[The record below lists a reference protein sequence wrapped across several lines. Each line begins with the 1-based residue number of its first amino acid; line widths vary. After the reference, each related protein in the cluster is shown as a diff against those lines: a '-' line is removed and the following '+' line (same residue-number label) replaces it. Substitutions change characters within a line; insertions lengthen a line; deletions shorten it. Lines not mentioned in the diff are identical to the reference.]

1 MGSEKLGQPVPRLEF
16 RSGIEKRRPA
26 ADTAIGAVVLVV
38 VVLARE
44 KLFRF
49 PFFSQPHTAPA

>member
-16 RSGIEKRRPA
+16 RSRIEKRRPA

-44 KLFRF
+44 SSFGSLFSRNLY
-49 PFFSQPHTAPA
+49 TAPA